1 MTESSSQIPS
11 SPELILKEEP
21 DTQDRPESP
30 NPFLPADQVE
40 FTFDEITLSTKNGVA
55 LIYPS
60 HPKSEYF
67 KYTVKTI
74 EGSKICVSTPTRVRP
89 WSLIG
94 YNEEIGAKGTLRK
107 SHLPLRWRLLMAQI
121 IQCLGGKTDRVDQI
135 SNTDAIILYY
145 LANGVKVD
153 FSKISWEDIIQKLNK
168 KTWEKVVPYPRFIS
182 LLLEYVMPEYDH
194 EDLTINPTQVFNVLN
209 WALKPNQ
216 PERTPFT
223 DHMLAIYNTDVLV
236 ENKAPKTST
245 PAEKKAKDTSP
256 GHPSAS
262 TPVVAEMHKEA
273 QQETGDPTSLG
284 ATSKEGINPQLNT
297 DMSASKN
304 NESIFFASTTFHS
317 ESTSGCDAST
327 DSTAEADLG
336 FSAPNDS
343 MPQHQDEPII
353 VSDESDDKEDVD
365 KNADT
370 RDSFHTNPED
380 TSVPHPPSLKSVQLQ
395 ELKNQNELVDL
406 IGTDVV
412 EKYHNKLLYDK
423 YYDKML
429 KRRKSS
435 KIINYDVLTKKG
447 PITLKVYRKDE
458 TNEVISNFE
467 VSDLHLA
474 EWKEMIQAC
483 PHRKEKGWKTIYGL
497 IKTKMEYLNQ
507 TEKELKIDFN
517 KPLKEQDPLDEL
529 NDLANKKIK
538 RTGDVKDLS
547 RSTKKNK
554 SSIQHEEELE
564 SLKVLQRQLFRSLE
578 DWEVSSLQFM
588 QRYRN

>member
-1 MTESSSQIPS
+1 MAESSSQILS
-11 SPELILKEEP
+11 SPELIPKEEP
-21 DTQDRPESP
+21 DIQDRPESP

-40 FTFDEITLSTKNGVA
+40 FTFDKITLSTKNEVA
-55 LIYPS
+55 LIYHS

-67 KYTVKTI
+67 KYTVKTL
-74 EGSKICVSTPTRVRP
+74 EGSKICVSTLTR
-89 WSLIG
+89 
-94 YNEEIGAKGTLRK
+94 GAKGTLRK

-121 IQCLGGKTDRVDQI
+121 IQCLGGKTGRVDQI
-135 SNTDAIILYY
+135 SNTDAIILYC
-145 LANGVKVD
+145 LANGIKVD

-182 LLLEYVMPEYDH
+182 LLLEYMMPEYDH

-223 DHMLAIYNTDVLV
+223 DHMLAICNTDVHV
-236 ENKAPKTST
+236 ENKAPKTSLL
-245 PAEKKAKDTSP
+245 AENP

-284 ATSKEGINPQLNT
+284 PTSEEGINPQLNS

-395 ELKNQNELVDL
+395 ELKNQTSERNSRHSLPMSLVL
-406 IGTDVV
+406 PPSQVSSV
-412 EKYHNKLLYDK
+412 QEK
-423 YYDKML
+423 L
-429 KRRKSS
+429 KALDALPSL
-435 KIINYDVLTKKG
+435 LTKFTT
-447 PITLKVYRKDE
+447 TLNKFASIMGNGLFKKRDDKASKQKTHQTKAQEGKDSKSIEAKVMSQCQKSEEGQPDK
-458 TNEVISNFE
+458 SN
-467 VSDLHLA
+467 
-474 EWKEMIQAC
+474 
-483 PHRKEKGWKTIYGL
+483 G
-497 IKTKMEYLNQ
+497 
-507 TEKELKIDFN
+507 
-517 KPLKEQDPLDEL
+517 KP
-529 NDLANKKIK
+529 
-538 RTGDVKDLS
+538 S
-547 RSTKKNK
+547 
-554 SSIQHEEELE
+554 EENTTL
-564 SLKVLQRQLFRSLE
+564 
-578 DWEVSSLQFM
+578 
-588 QRYRN
+588 